1 MKPQLVCLLA
11 VLGGATSLQA
21 ATITVTT
28 TADQDGTGSACAL
41 REAIV
46 AARDNVAYGGCIAGT
61 ASDTI
66 ELPAGTFN
74 LSLPP
79 SPVGGAQLRIYG
91 DTGLV
96 RVRGVGAE
104 RTIVDGNNQS
114 KGVFSV
120 SGDQASLTLEDMTI
134 TGGNA
139 NTGGALDVGSQATAT
154 VRRVHI
160 TGNMANG
167 GGALYVYAFS
177 GTSTVLIDSSTIS
190 DNDVDNVLGGGAM
203 VLEQGSNVTLLNSTI
218 SGNRSTASGAINI
231 RDADVDLV
239 VANSTIA
246 FNAQLERTSPL
257 VAGISSTP
265 GASVILRNSILAHNY
280 TRGEFGSTDCGSG
293 TFTSQGYNVLGNVAG
308 CTLAG
313 QTELDLLN
321 TDPRLLPLFDYGGPT
336 PTLALRLDSPAR
348 DAGNPASPGSGG
360 SSCPSVDQRGAS
372 RGATCDI
379 GAYDHRNTFTV
390 NTSEDGGP
398 LTANAEIC
406 DSVAP
411 NGGGCTIR
419 SALTKAGDR
428 TTFTVIRLPAG
439 RYFLRSTQ
447 SGISGGDL
455 NVSIDDAVMIQG
467 DGANRT
473 FIEMQ
478 IEPNGQANNVL
489 TLAEGSLALIGV
501 TLTGGQ
507 PGAGIGTGGIQVGNS
522 SQVANAM
529 LFESVIEN
537 SIGFNAGGAYVLN
550 NASLRLE
557 RSTIARNRADYGLN
571 GNGGGLYVAAG
582 GELVMLNST
591 ISDNI
596 AEGSGGGI
604 YNLGSIRSSFSTIA
618 GNRADSNGD
627 NVGSGGGLHRSTG
640 SIFLKASLVAGNI
653 DGSGIA
659 PDCAGSVQRQG
670 FNLIG
675 TTSGC
680 TPGGVATSELVNVA
694 APLSPLANFGGPT
707 RTRGLLAGNP
717 AINHVP
723 GPNSSDALACADDRG
738 TRLVADQRGQTRP
751 AGGNFNGCD
760 IGASEGLSD
769 AIFIDGFDG

>member
-1 MKPQLVCLLA
+1 MGFRYALAVALLA
-11 VLGGATSLQA
+11 GASSLPA
-21 ATITVTT
+21 ATITVNTA
-28 TADQDGTGSACAL
+28 ADQDGSGSACAL

-66 ELPAGTFN
+66 ELPAGRFN

-79 SPVGGAQLRIYG
+79 PATGAAQLQIYG
-91 DTGLV
+91 SAGSV

-104 RTIVDGNNQS
+104 LTIVDGNDQTR
-114 KGVFSV
+114 GVFSV
-120 SGDQASLTLEDMTI
+120 GGAGVSLTLEDLTI

-139 NTGGALDVGSQATAT
+139 NTGGALTVSSQASAT
-154 VRRVHI
+154 VRRVHM
-160 TGNMANG
+160 TGNIANG
-167 GGALYVYAFS
+167 GGAIYMYSFTNQATL
-177 GTSTVLIDSSTIS
+177 LLDSSTIS
-190 DNDVDNVLGGGAM
+190 DNDVDNVLGGSAM
-203 VLEQGSNVTLLNSTI
+203 VLEEGSNVTIQNSTI
-218 SGNRSTASGAINI
+218 SGNRSTASGTITI

-246 FNAQLERTSPL
+246 FNAQIERTSPL

-265 GASVILRNSILAHNY
+265 GANVILRNSILAHNY
-280 TRGEFGSTDCGSG
+280 TRGEYGSTDCGSG
-293 TFTSQGYNVLGNVAG
+293 TFTSQGYNLIGNVG
-308 CTLAG
+308 SCTFSG
-313 QTELDLLN
+313 QTALDLVD

-348 DAGNPASPGSGG
+348 DAANPATPGSGG
-360 SSCPSVDQRGAS
+360 SSCPSLDQRGTS
-372 RGATCDI
+372 RGPTCDI

-398 LTANAEIC
+398 SSSNPDIC
-406 DSVAP
+406 DSIAP

-428 TTFTVIRLPAG
+428 TAFTVIRLPAG
-439 RYFLRSTQ
+439 RFFLRSTQ

-478 IEPNGQANNVL
+478 IEPDGQANNVL
-489 TLAEGSLALIGV
+489 TLAKGSLALIGV

-507 PGAGIGTGGIQVGNS
+507 SGSGLGTGGLRVGS
-522 SQVANAM
+522 GSQVANAL
-529 LFESVIEN
+529 LFESAIED
-537 SIGFNAGGAYVLN
+537 STGFNAGGALVDV
-550 NASLRLE
+550 NASLRID
-557 RSTIARNRADYGLN
+557 RSTISRNRAVYASN
-571 GNGGGLYVAAG
+571 GNGGGVYVVAG
-582 GELVMLNST
+582 GELVLHNST

-596 AEGSGGGI
+596 AAGSGGGV
-604 YNLGSIRSSFSTIA
+604 YNLGSVRSSFSTIA

-627 NVGSGGGLHRSTG
+627 GIGSGGGVHRSTG
-640 SIFLKASLVAGNI
+640 SVFLKASLISGNF
-653 DGSGIA
+653 DGSSIA

-680 TPGGVATSELVNVA
+680 TPGGPATTELSNVA
-694 APLSPLANFGGPT
+694 APLSALANFGGPT

-738 TRLVADQRGQTRP
+738 VRLIADQRGQSRP
-751 AGGNFNGCD
+751 NGSNFNGCD
-760 IGASEGLSD
+760 IGASEGVSD